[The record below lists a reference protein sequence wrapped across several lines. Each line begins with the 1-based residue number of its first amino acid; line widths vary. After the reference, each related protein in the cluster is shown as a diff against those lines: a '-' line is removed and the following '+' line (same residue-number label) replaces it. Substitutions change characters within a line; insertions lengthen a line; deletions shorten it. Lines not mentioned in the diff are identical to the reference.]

1 MKLFLTPQIDELDET
16 GGVRRVVEAQHKYLP
31 ALGFE
36 FVDSPNR
43 ADIVAAHVTGDDL
56 PRLDVLHLHGL
67 YFDGDGGQYD
77 QWQRD
82 TNRRIVE
89 SARRARAIT
98 MPSEWAAM
106 CLKRDMRIS
115 PTVIPNGVDLADWPT
130 GENGHYVLWNK
141 SRANDEDTVCDPMPA
156 YDLAMRGVSVV
167 STFAP
172 PGVNAHWLPEN
183 MRVTGRLAFAEM
195 RDVVRHADVYLAT
208 VKEVFSLSVLEAMA
222 AGVPVLGYN
231 WGGTA
236 EAVRHKVE
244 GYLVEPGDIDGL
256 MAGLE
261 WIRENRHA
269 VSKAAR
275 ARAAEYAWERIIE
288 SYAAL
293 YREIYDRKQAEK
305 QTVAVVISCYN
316 YARYLA
322 TAVES
327 VLAQT
332 RKPDEIIIVDDGSTD
347 ETREVAASFGSAIKL
362 ISQQNAGVANARN
375 AGISGSSSDFIVC
388 LDADDALKPAYIET
402 LRAAL
407 VADRALGA
415 VWSKVEVC
423 DAELKPFGAVWNFD
437 FKWENQAD
445 YTELKNGVPAA
456 AMFRREMWERAGGFK
471 QVYHP
476 AEDMEFWLRGLST
489 GFTAR
494 RVTDDALFLYRG
506 HEDSASNTKEVPLV
520 HVWHPWA
527 KDKQYPFA
535 APANKQPMVRS
546 YSKPLVSVIIP
557 VGPGHARYLPAALD
571 SLLGQ
576 TFREWEAIVV
586 DDSGWENSGWPYLK
600 TYPFIRHNYTSGKS
614 GAGHTRNVGLEM
626 AKAPL
631 CLFLDSDDY
640 LMPDALEK
648 MVRAFSNGDGR
659 YIYTDWIAFNGK
671 DMEPMDTPDYQQY
684 GWLENGLHAVT
695 VLIPT
700 AHARTI
706 GGFDEKLIG
715 WEDWHFFI
723 KAAYQGVCGMRLP
736 EKLLAYRTHS
746 GQRREIA
753 MKNREKLLKKFQ
765 KEFGG
770 KEIMACG
777 SCGGG
782 GEAVIA
788 AKSAL
793 QWFDQVQGYAGNNA
807 TSPKP
812 ADKVLL
818 EFVGPQQAAIQYIV
832 NGRTYRAANNDFERY
847 VEVKAED
854 VDRLVGF
861 GTFQVANA

>member
-1 MKLFLTPQIDELDET
+1 MKLFLTPQIEELDET
-16 GGVRRVVEAQHKYLP
+16 GGIRRVVEAQHKYLP

-36 FVDSPNR
+36 FVDSPGK
-43 ADIVAAHVTGDDL
+43 ADIVAAHVTGDEL
-56 PRLDVLHLHGL
+56 PRIDVLHLHGM

-106 CLKRDMRIS
+106 CFKRDMRLS
-115 PTVIPNGVDLADWPT
+115 PTVIPNGVDLDQWPV

-156 YDLAMRGVSVV
+156 YDLAMRGVAVV
-167 STFAP
+167 TTFAP
-172 PGVNAHWLPEN
+172 PGVNTAWLPEN
-183 MRVTGRLAFAEM
+183 MRVTGRLPFAEM

-222 AGVPVLGYN
+222 AGVPVLGYR

-244 GYLVEPGDIDGL
+244 GYLVEPGDTEGL
-256 MAGLE
+256 IAGLE
-261 WIRENRHA
+261 WIRENRYA
-269 VSKAAR
+269 ASKAAR
-275 ARAAEYAWERIIE
+275 ERAAGYGWGKIIE

-293 YREIYDRKQAEK
+293 YRAVYDRKQAEK

-322 TAVES
+322 QAVES

-347 ETREVAASFGSAIKL
+347 NTGDVAASFGAAVKL
-362 ISQQNAGVANARN
+362 ISQPNAGVANARN
-375 AGISGSSSDFIVC
+375 AGIAASSSDFIVC
-388 LDADDALKPAYIET
+388 LDADDALRPAYIET

-423 DAELKPFGAVWNFD
+423 DAELKPFGAVWDFNFS
-437 FKWENQAD
+437 WENQAD

-471 QVYHP
+471 QIYHP

-506 HEDSASNTKEVPLV
+506 HEDSASNTKEIPPV

-527 KDKQYPFA
+527 KDKQFPFA
-535 APANKQPMVRS
+535 APAKRQPVVRS

-586 DDSGWENSGWPYLK
+586 DDTDCDGVRPYLK
-600 TYPFIRHNYTSGKS
+600 QYPFVRLEMTTGMK
-614 GAGHTRNVGLEM
+614 GAGFARNRGLSE

-631 CLFLDSDDY
+631 VMFLDSDDY
-640 LMPDALEK
+640 LMPQALEQ
-648 MVRAFSNGDGR
+648 MVKAFSESDGR

-671 DMEPMDTPDYQQY
+671 EMEAMPTPDYTQY

-695 VLIPT
+695 VLMAT
-700 AHARTI
+700 EHARAL
-706 GGFDEKLIG
+706 GGFDEKLVG

-723 KAAYQGVCGMRLP
+723 KAAYAGVCGVRLP

-788 AKSAL
+788 AKNAL
-793 QWFDQVQGYAGNNA
+793 QWLEQVQFFQGNTNA
-807 TSPKP
+807 PGKP

-818 EFVGPQQAAIQYIV
+818 EFTGPQQAAIQYIV
-832 NGRTYRAANNDFERY
+832 NGRTYQAANNDFERFI
-847 VEVKAED
+847 EAKAED

-861 GTFQVANA
+861 GNFRVAS